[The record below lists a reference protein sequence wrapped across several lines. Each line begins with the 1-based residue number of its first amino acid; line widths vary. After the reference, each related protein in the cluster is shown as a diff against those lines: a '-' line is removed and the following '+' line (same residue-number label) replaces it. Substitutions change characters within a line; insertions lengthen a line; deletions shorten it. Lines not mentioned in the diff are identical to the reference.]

1 MNDGIMNFA
10 SGLFGWSTL
19 ILALIPIAVCV
30 RIFVRTSRWSI
41 LKVSAISV
49 SGTLILSAWLFYAS
63 IITDINL
70 GGECGMGIAQWLA
83 EVIGDA
89 AAFCL
94 LSFALLLWVIG
105 SCLDF
110 IVSGARYFMNKPYVR
125 EIIVEVEKEV
135 EKEVKK
141 VEKAQ
146 SEPEKKKPKSDKT
159 TKTKA
164 ETPVTPSKPE
174 TPAPDDDLKSFRT
187 PSADLLKARTGDV
200 HKVSQDELKRNI
212 ETIRETLA
220 DHNIKVND
228 IRAVTGPTVT
238 LYRIYPEKG
247 VKVSAIRNLHEDIAV
262 ALNAGKNVRV
272 LTLDD
277 CIGMEVPNKTKSI
290 VPVRSLIE
298 SDEFR
303 KSNYEL
309 PVAIGRTVEGHTKVF
324 DLADTPH
331 LLVAGATKQGKSVGL
346 NVLVASLLY
355 GKRPS
360 ELKLAFIDPKGTEF
374 NSYKNLYKHYLAVLP
389 TASSEEEEKDS
400 SVAVYP
406 KEAEMVL
413 RSLCQEMKERYELL
427 KLAGATPDIQTY
439 NKKFREKKLRP
450 DKGHR
455 FLPYI
460 VAIIDEYAQLTLV
473 TSSRPEVRNASRS
486 ITSSIISL
494 AQMGRAAGIHI
505 IIATQ
510 TPRKDVISGMIKAN
524 FPTMIAFKVTNSTD
538 SMVILDNTGAE
549 KLIGKGD
556 MLISQNANIERVQ
569 CGYIGPEEIKAI
581 TDEVASQTG
590 VGKSYSI
597 PYYLPE
603 VKDEEEEKGG
613 GMVDMKKL
621 DENFA
626 DAARTVVSTGR
637 ASTTYLQT
645 SMGMGFA
652 RSARVMSQLEA
663 AGIVGPQDPK
673 SKNREVLVTTYE
685 ELDQILKSF
694 TKDQ

>member
-1 MNDGIMNFA
+1 MFNEMSEFL
-10 SGLFGWSTL
+10 SEFFGWPTL
-19 ILALIPIAVCV
+19 ILTLIPIAILV
-30 RIFVRTSRWSI
+30 RLFVRTSRWSTM
-41 LKVSAISV
+41 KVSAIAV
-49 SGTLILSAWLFYAS
+49 SGVIISSSWLFYS
-63 IITDINL
+63 SLITNINP
-70 GGECGMGIAQWLA
+70 GGVWGKAIGLWLSDK
-83 EVIGDA
+83 IGDA
-89 AAFCL
+89 ISYYL
-94 LSFALLLWVIG
+94 LSVGLFLWI
-105 SCLDF
+105 
-110 IVSGARYFMNKPYVR
+110 IVSSMDLIVSVTRYFINRPYIK

-135 EKEVKK
+135 EVSK
-141 VEKAQ
+141 
-146 SEPEKKKPKSDKT
+146 EPEKKKTRKPKNQ
-159 TKTKA
+159 
-164 ETPVTPSKPE
+164 PE
-174 TPAPDDDLKSFRT
+174 TPQTISKPNTISPDDDLKSFKT
-187 PSADLLKARTGDV
+187 PSEELLKARTGDV
-200 HKVSQDELKRNI
+200 HKVSHDELRRNI

-220 DHNIKVND
+220 DHNIRVQD
-228 IRAVTGPTVT
+228 IQAVTGPTVT

-290 VPVRSLIE
+290 VPVRSLIDSE
-298 SDEFR
+298 EFKRSDF
-303 KSNYEL
+303 EL
-309 PVAIGRTVEGHTKVF
+309 PIAIGRTVEGHTKVF

-360 ELKLAFIDPKGTEF
+360 ELKLVFIDPKGTEF

-400 SVAVYP
+400 SIAVYP
-406 KEAEMVL
+406 KEADMVL

-439 NKKFREKKLRP
+439 NRKFKEKKLRP
-450 DKGHR
+450 DKGHK

-473 TSSRPEVRNASRS
+473 NSSKPEVRNASRS

-524 FPTMIAFKVTNSTD
+524 FPTMIAFKVTNATD
-538 SMVILDNTGAE
+538 SMVILDNTGAD

-556 MLISQNANIERVQ
+556 MLIAQNANIERVQ
-569 CGYIGPEEIKAI
+569 CGYIGPDEIKAI
-581 TDEVASQTG
+581 TDNIASQTG
-590 VGKSYSI
+590 AGKSYST

-603 VKDEEEEKGG
+603 VEDETEEKGG

-621 DENFA
+621 DANFEE
-626 DAARTVVSTGR
+626 AARMVVSTGR
-637 ASTTYLQT
+637 ASTSYLQT
-645 SMGMGFA
+645 TLGMGFA

-663 AGIVGPQDPK
+663 AGIVGPQDGK
-673 SKNREVLVTTYE
+673 SKNREVLVQSFD
-685 ELDQILKSF
+685 ELDKIIQSY
-694 TKDQ
+694 TKQ

>member
-1 MNDGIMNFA
+1 MATFLNNFY
-10 SGLFGWSTL
+10 GWSTL
-19 ILALIPIAVCV
+19 ILAMIPLVILV
-30 RIFVRTSRWSI
+30 RVFVRTSRWSV
-41 LKVSAISV
+41 LKISLSSIIGTIVSAS
-49 SGTLILSAWLFYAS
+49 WFFYAS
-63 IITDINL
+63 LITNVNL
-70 GGECGMGIAQWLA
+70 GGELGRGTALWLA
-83 EVIGDA
+83 DKIGDPL
-89 AAFCL
+89 AFYL
-94 LSFALLLWVIG
+94 LTATLFMWVIFA
-105 SCLDF
+105 SLDLIISGVRFF
-110 IVSGARYFMNKPYVR
+110 INKPYVR
-125 EIIVEVEKEV
+125 EIVVKVEKEA
-135 EKEVKK
+135 EVP
-141 VEKAQ
+141 
-146 SEPEKKKPKSDKT
+146 SEPKKKKASQKKPQIPSEPISLKT
-159 TKTKA
+159 
-164 ETPVTPSKPE
+164 VI
-174 TPAPDDDLKSFRT
+174 PDDDLKAFKT
-187 PSADLLKARTGDV
+187 PSAELLKARTGDV

-290 VPVRSLIE
+290 VPIRSLID
-298 SDEFR
+298 SDEFK
-303 KSNYEL
+303 KSNFEL

-346 NVLVASLLY
+346 NVLVTSLLY

-360 ELKLAFIDPKGTEF
+360 ELKLVFIDPKGTEF
-374 NSYKNLYKHYLAVLP
+374 NSYKNLYKHYLAVMP
-389 TASSEEEEKDS
+389 TASSEEEEKDNS
-400 SVAVYP
+400 IAVYP
-406 KEAEMVL
+406 KEADLVL

-439 NKKFREKKLRP
+439 NRKFKEKKLRP
-450 DKGHR
+450 DKGHK

-473 TSSRPEVRNASRS
+473 NSSKPEVRNASRS

-524 FPTMIAFKVTNSTD
+524 FPTMIAFKVTNSID
-538 SMVILDNTGAE
+538 SMVILDNTGAD

-556 MLISQNANIERVQ
+556 MLIAQNANIERVQ
-569 CGYIGPEEIKAI
+569 CGYIGPDEIKAV
-581 TDEVASQTG
+581 TDNIASQTG
-590 VGKSYSI
+590 VGKSYNI

-603 VKDEEEEKGG
+603 VEEDNEEKGG

-621 DENFA
+621 DANFV

-637 ASTTYLQT
+637 ASTSYLQT

>member
-1 MNDGIMNFA
+1 MIP
-10 SGLFGWSTL
+10 LV
-19 ILALIPIAVCV
+19 ILV
-30 RIFVRTSRWSI
+30 RVFVRTSRWSV
-41 LKVSAISV
+41 LKISLSSIIGTIVSAS
-49 SGTLILSAWLFYAS
+49 WFFYAS
-63 IITDINL
+63 LITNVNL
-70 GGECGMGIAQWLA
+70 GGELGRGIALWLA
-83 EVIGDA
+83 DKIGDPLAFYLLTA
-89 AAFCL
+89 ALFT
-94 LSFALLLWVIG
+94 WVIFA
-105 SCLDF
+105 SLDLIISGVRFF
-110 IVSGARYFMNKPYVR
+110 INKPYVR
-125 EIIVEVEKEV
+125 EIVVKVEKEA
-135 EKEVKK
+135 EVP
-141 VEKAQ
+141 
-146 SEPEKKKPKSDKT
+146 SEPKKKKASQKKPQIPSEPISLKT
-159 TKTKA
+159 
-164 ETPVTPSKPE
+164 VI
-174 TPAPDDDLKSFRT
+174 PDDDLKAFKT
-187 PSADLLKARTGDV
+187 PSAELLKARTGDV

-290 VPVRSLIE
+290 VPIRSLID
-298 SDEFR
+298 SDEFK
-303 KSNYEL
+303 KSNFEL
-309 PVAIGRTVEGHTKVF
+309 PVAIGRTVEGRTKVF

-346 NVLVASLLY
+346 NVLVTSLLY

-360 ELKLAFIDPKGTEF
+360 ELKLVFIDPKGTEF
-374 NSYKNLYKHYLAVLP
+374 NSYKNLYKHYLAVMP
-389 TASSEEEEKDS
+389 TASSEEEEKDNS
-400 SVAVYP
+400 IAVYP
-406 KEAEMVL
+406 KEADLVL

-439 NKKFREKKLRP
+439 NRKFKEKKLRP
-450 DKGHR
+450 DKGHK

-473 TSSRPEVRNASRS
+473 NSSKPEVRNASRS

-538 SMVILDNTGAE
+538 SMVILDNTGAD

-556 MLISQNANIERVQ
+556 MLIAQNANIERVQ
-569 CGYIGPEEIKAI
+569 CGYIGPDEIKAV
-581 TDEVASQTG
+581 TDNIASQTG
-590 VGKSYSI
+590 VGKSYNI

-603 VKDEEEEKGG
+603 VEEDNEEKGG

-621 DENFA
+621 DANFA

-637 ASTTYLQT
+637 ASTSYLQT